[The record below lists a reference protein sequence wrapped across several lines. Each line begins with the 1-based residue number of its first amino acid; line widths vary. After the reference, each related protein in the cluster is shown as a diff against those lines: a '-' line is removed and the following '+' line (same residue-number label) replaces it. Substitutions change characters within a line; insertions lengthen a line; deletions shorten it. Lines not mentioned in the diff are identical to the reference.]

1 MKLRSLTMR
10 YFRQH
15 SDTSV
20 QFPDGLVGIIG
31 SNGSGKTTILEA
43 IAFALFGSKALRGKV
58 EDVRTRTAPFK
69 SGRGKRDQEM
79 RVDLAIELEGIVFKI
94 ERSLTDA
101 ALFVGGDAASIASG
115 NREVSNKVGSLI
127 GMSHEEFV
135 ATYCTEQKGLEFLS
149 GKKGTTEREKFI
161 IRMMGYN
168 RLEELQELLRGDRR
182 DKRSVLV
189 GYEASLGSREEI
201 EQRLAEERV
210 KLAAVKG
217 RHAEAVQSLM
227 KVEHDFSVIHERMRK
242 WEDTRAQFLKERD
255 LVQALEVRLEER
267 IKRRRGTDDALI
279 VGRDELTRALKPL
292 IGARDL
298 DDALAEVKREIATRR
313 DAVDEATRKLQ
324 EEEVSWKTAIS
335 GIAAERSALERQVE
349 QLSRK
354 AKKMGELDASSEC
367 PTCGQPLGE
376 SFESVNHHV
385 RDEIA
390 KLRQRCAEL
399 LEAER
404 LKSAIPEGVE
414 RAKVACREESETV
427 QKSQA
432 RLQELQNCQRSR
444 EKVQQLEATRQSVE
458 SEIASATDNLE
469 RARLR
474 LKDIKFSEDD
484 YNKDKGA
491 HDASQRL
498 LEVARLQRVRLEGE
512 LNTHEAMVTRSKEEL
527 AKFDERRSE
536 VEKLRRDVRVFDE
549 CDRIVTD
556 FRKFVN
562 SSIRPRLAEL
572 ASEYLAD
579 LTDGRYSAV
588 ELDEDFTPTVLEDGE
603 PKRVISGG
611 EEDILN
617 LCMRISLSH
626 MLAERAGQSFSL
638 LMLDEVFGS
647 LDEGRRGNVL
657 ALLEKLRR
665 RFEQIVIITH
675 LDDIKDGVQH
685 LIQVGY
691 DEATGNAYV
700 ADVGE
705 PEGFFD
711 LAFNV

>member
-15 SDTSV
+15 VESSV
-20 QFPDGLVGIIG
+20 QFPDGLVGVIG
-31 SNGSGKTTILEA
+31 TNGSGKTTILEA
-43 IAFALFGSKALRGKV
+43 IAFALFGSKALRGKL

-69 SGRGKRDQEM
+69 TGRGKREQEM
-79 RVDLAIELEGIVFKI
+79 RVELAIDHEGVVFKI
-94 ERSLTDA
+94 ERSLTEA
-101 ALFVGGDAASIASG
+101 ALFVGGDAVAIASG
-115 NREVSNKVGSLI
+115 NREVSNKIGTLI

-149 GKKGTTEREKFI
+149 GKKGATEREKFI

-201 EQRLAEERV
+201 EARLVQERDALLKV
-210 KLAAVKG
+210 KE
-217 RHAEAVQSLM
+217 RHNDAVQSLM
-227 KVEHDFSVIHERMRK
+227 KVESDFSIVHERMYK
-242 WEDTRAQFLKERD
+242 LEDGRLRFLKERD
-255 LVQALEVRLEER
+255 VVQALEVRLEER
-267 IKRRRGTDDALI
+267 MKRRRATDDSLV
-279 VGRDELTRALKPL
+279 VGQDELARALKPL
-292 IGARDL
+292 IGSRDL
-298 DDALAEVKREIATRR
+298 NEALSEVKREIATRR
-313 DAVDEATRKLQ
+313 DSLEESNRRLH
-324 EEEVSWKTAIS
+324 EEEVAWKAGVS
-335 GIAAERSALERQVE
+335 GVAAERGALERQVE
-349 QLSRK
+349 QLTKK
-354 AKKMGELDASSEC
+354 AKKIGDLDATSEC

-376 SFESVNHHV
+376 SFEGVSHHL
-385 RDEIA
+385 REEIA
-390 KLRQRCAEL
+390 TLKRRSAEL
-399 LEAER
+399 LESER
-404 LKSAIPEGVE
+404 QRSVAPESVE
-414 RAKVACREESETV
+414 QARRRQREESEAL
-427 QKSQA
+427 QKLQA
-432 RLQELQNCQRSR
+432 RLHELQTCQQLG
-444 EKVQQLEATRQSVE
+444 EKVVQLQSARASIE
-458 SEIASATDNLE
+458 GEIASVAEDVE
-469 RARLR
+469 RARERLR
-474 LKDIKFSEDD
+474 VLQFSEDD
-484 YNKDKGA
+484 YAKEKGA

-527 AKFDERRSE
+527 AKFDERRAD

-556 FRKFVN
+556 FRKSVN

-588 ELDEDFTPTVLEDGE
+588 ELEEDFSPTVLEDGE
-603 PKRVISGG
+603 AKRVISGG

-685 LIQVGY
+685 LIQVEY
-691 DEATGNAYV
+691 DEASGGAYV
-700 ADVGE
+700 TDVGE
-705 PEGFFD
+705 PERN
-711 LAFNV
+711 FNFALNV

>member
-15 SDTSV
+15 SETSV

-182 DKRSVLV
+182 DKRAVLV

-201 EQRLAEERV
+201 EQRLTEEQERLV
-210 KLAAVKG
+210 AVKG

-227 KVEHDFSVIHERMRK
+227 KVEHDFSLIHERMRK
-242 WEDTRAQFLKERD
+242 WEDSRAHFLKERD
-255 LVQALEVRLEER
+255 LVHALEVRLEER
-267 IKRRRGTDDALI
+267 VKRRRSTDDAL
-279 VGRDELTRALKPL
+279 VLGRDELTRALKPL

-298 DDALAEVKREIATRR
+298 DEALTEVKREIATRR

-324 EEEVSWKTAIS
+324 EEEISWKTAIS
-335 GIAAERSALERQVE
+335 GIAAERGALERQVE
-349 QLSRK
+349 QLSKK

-385 RDEIA
+385 RDEIE

-399 LEAER
+399 LDAER
-404 LKSAIPEGVE
+404 LKNGVPESVE
-414 RAKVACREESETV
+414 LARAKCREGAEIV

-432 RLQELQNCQRSR
+432 RLQELQGCQQLRD
-444 EKVQQLEATRQSVE
+444 KVQQLDAARQSVE
-458 SEIASATDNLE
+458 AEISSATENLE
-469 RARLR
+469 RARVR

-562 SSIRPRLAEL
+562 TSIRPRLAEL

-588 ELDEDFTPTVLEDGE
+588 ELEEDFSPTVIEDGE

-700 ADVGE
+700 ADIGE
-705 PEGFFD
+705 PESMLD